1 MKKLCLA
8 LACAFMFSSVAMAQ
22 EAPQKQRPNMPPP
35 AMERMQKQMTE
46 RYSKMSP
53 EQLTRRKA
61 MIEKRMAGEQNER
74 AKQRLQIE
82 LDTLNSLIQ
91 K

>member
-1 MKKLCLA
+1 MKKLCIA

-22 EAPQKQRPNMPPP
+22 EAPQKQRPNMPAP